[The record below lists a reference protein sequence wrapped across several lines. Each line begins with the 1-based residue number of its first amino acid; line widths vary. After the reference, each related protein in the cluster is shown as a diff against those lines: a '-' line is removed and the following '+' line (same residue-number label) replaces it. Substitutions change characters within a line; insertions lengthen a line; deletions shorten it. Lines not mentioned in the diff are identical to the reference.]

1 MQLLQKRHHAGLSFV
16 LKKLPESD
24 GARLISALLIY
35 KALRADGQR
44 RRPHL
49 SDVAAIR
56 LRRTD
61 PASGVESVSRNTE
74 SGADMLSSKM
84 QDVSIHSRP
93 IRRLT
98 PQPTDR
104 GRAGCPSLQGGVTEK
119 DFIGFAVLSTPFF
132 PLKGEVSNHKGI
144 FDEHIKT
151 FFLFKNFS

>member
-24 GARLISALLIY
+24 GARLISALLIH

-49 SDVAAIR
+49 SDVAAVR
-56 LRRTD
+56 LRRTG

-104 GRAGCPSLQGGVTEK
+104 GRADCPSLKGGGTKK
-119 DFIGFAVLSTPFF
+119 DFIGFAVVSTPLF
-132 PLKGEVSNHKGI
+132 P
-144 FDEHIKT
+144 
-151 FFLFKNFS
+151 

>member
-24 GARLISALLIY
+24 GARLISALLIH

-49 SDVAAIR
+49 SDVAAVR
-56 LRRTD
+56 LRRTG

-104 GRAGCPSLQGGVTEK
+104 GRAGCPSLRGRGYGK
-119 DFIGFAVLSTPFF
+119 GFHRLRRLVNSSF
-132 PLKGEVSNHKGI
+132 PPERRGLKPQR
-144 FDEHIKT
+144 
-151 FFLFKNFS
+151 NF